1 MSKKNKKI
9 TFVYQTG
16 RASKLDSKTSYAK
29 EMFYTY
35 FNFTDEFDT
44 EIIEFTNFGTERT
57 LINRFFLVFERE
69 VIRRFFK
76 IPVYWSFL
84 TTKDNFKK
92 LFKSDA
98 IILSTNRVASSVLPM
113 LILIKLL
120 KRKVNVS
127 FFVLG
132 LYSSRPKYFILRFF
146 QSIYYNILFLVS
158 NNIFFIGEG
167 EYLFAKKQNKF
178 FSKKFQYTPFGIDV
192 DFWRTKNQ
200 PEAIEKKGIL
210 FVGNDSNRN
219 FDTVLEVSK
228 ELKNIDFTFVTNQI
242 SDSDIGSNV
251 TLYQGTWGDP
261 AISDPELKL
270 LYQKNKLTIIPLK
283 ESLQPSGQS
292 VALQSM
298 AVGTPVLITKT
309 VGIWDNKRLVDNKNI
324 LFLQNDNPK
333 EWKDKILSVY
343 DDDEKLEKVSINSV
357 KCVEENFNLDQFY
370 NEIKRKIDIL

>member
-1 MSKKNKKI
+1 MSKKNKKV

-16 RASKLDSKTSYAK
+16 RARKLDSKIAYAK
-29 EMFYTY
+29 DMFYTY
-35 FNFTDEFDT
+35 FNFADEFDT
-44 EIIEFTNFGTERT
+44 EIIEFRNFELT

-76 IPVYWSFL
+76 IPAYWVFL
-84 TTKDNFKK
+84 TSKDNFNK
-92 LFKSDA
+92 LYKSDA

-120 KRKVNVS
+120 KRRVSVS

-132 LYSSRPKYFILRFF
+132 LYSSRPKYIILRFF
-146 QSIYYNILFLVS
+146 QSIYYNILFLTS

-167 EYLFAKKQNKF
+167 EYLFAKKQNRF
-178 FSKKFQYTPFGIDV
+178 FSKKFQYTPFGIDI
-192 DFWRTKNQ
+192 DFWKTKNQ
-200 PEAIEKKGIL
+200 AEDIKKNGIL

-219 FDTVLEVSK
+219 FDTVLEISK
-228 ELKNIDFTFVTNQI
+228 ELRNIDFTFVTNKI

-251 TLYQGTWGDP
+251 TLHQGTWGDP
-261 AISDPELKL
+261 AISDAELKL
-270 LYQKNKLTIIPLK
+270 LYQKNRLTIIPLK

-309 VGIWDNKRLVDNKNI
+309 AGLWDNKNLIDDKNI
-324 LFLQNDNPK
+324 LFLQSDNPK
-333 EWKDKILSVY
+333 EWKDKILRVY
-343 DDDEKLEKVSINSV
+343 HDQEKLEKVSINSV
-357 KCVEENFNLDQFY
+357 KCVEEFFSIDQFY
-370 NEIKRKIDIL
+370 NEIKRKIHVL